1 MIEKREP
8 DVRGDDP
15 IVLRAEELDVGYGK
29 LRAARSLDLHVAA
42 GEVVSLIGA
51 NGVGKTT
58 TLLTLAGE
66 LPALGGRVR
75 WEGRPITE
83 PLHVRARRG
92 LAFIPEERSV
102 VATMSVRDNLRLGG
116 VSTSDA
122 IAIFPE
128 LGPLIGRRAG
138 LLSGGEQQM
147 LTLARALARSPKA
160 VIVDE
165 LSLGLAPLVAERLVQ
180 ALRDVAAGGV
190 AVLVVEQNL
199 GRTLALSD
207 RFYLMRGGRI
217 KLSAR
222 SADYRERTD
231 ELEQL
236 LVGAAMNLENPDNPE
251 NPGTRESLEPQGS
264 ER

>member
-1 MIEKREP
+1 MIEEREAA
-8 DVRGDDP
+8 VRGDDT
-15 IVLRAEELDVGYGK
+15 IVLQAEDLDVGYGK

-75 WEGRPITE
+75 WEGRPTTE

-92 LAFIPEERSV
+92 LAFIPEEKSV
-102 VATMSVRDNLRLGG
+102 VATMSVKDNLRLGG
-116 VSTSDA
+116 VSASDA

-128 LGPLIGRRAG
+128 LGPLVGRRAG

-180 ALRDVAAGGV
+180 ALRDVAAKGV

-199 GRTLALSD
+199 WRTLALSD
-207 RFYLMRGGRI
+207 RFYLMREGRI
-217 KLSAR
+217 KLSAK

-231 ELEQL
+231 ELEQM
-236 LVGAAMNLENPDNPE
+236 LVGAATNPD
-251 NPGTRESLEPQGS
+251 TREPSEPRGS